1 MVWIFC
7 GILVTRMVPIE
18 TKKNLL
24 AKKLTV
30 HSWVVSRGRVCGFG
44 CWRCVAV
51 AAAVA
56 VGFIGFSATIRTRQK
71 NT

>member
-1 MVWIFC
+1 
-7 GILVTRMVPIE
+7 MVPIE

-30 HSWVVSRGRVCGFG
+30 HSWVVSRGRVFGFG
-44 CWRCVAV
+44 CWRCVAVGV

-56 VGFIGFSATIRTRQK
+56 VGFIGFSATIRTRQ
-71 NT
+71 NIT